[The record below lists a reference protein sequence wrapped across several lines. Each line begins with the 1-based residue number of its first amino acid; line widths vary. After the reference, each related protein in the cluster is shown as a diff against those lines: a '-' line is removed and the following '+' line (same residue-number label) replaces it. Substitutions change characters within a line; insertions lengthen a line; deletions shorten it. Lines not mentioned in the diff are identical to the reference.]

1 MIVIQAYNCAAVG
14 RSANSY
20 RSPDETSYRYAPHN
34 FVILPHQSAPYHRSS
49 AARRAIIER
58 VLTAKCTAFRF
69 ADAALFPAVNCARA
83 GVSACAKGAN

>member
-34 FVILPHQSAPYHRSS
+34 FVIQPHQSAPSLVVCCRTGDNRARFDGEMYGFPFRGRRFVSS
-49 AARRAIIER
+49 
-58 VLTAKCTAFRF
+58 
-69 ADAALFPAVNCARA
+69 
-83 GVSACAKGAN
+83 G